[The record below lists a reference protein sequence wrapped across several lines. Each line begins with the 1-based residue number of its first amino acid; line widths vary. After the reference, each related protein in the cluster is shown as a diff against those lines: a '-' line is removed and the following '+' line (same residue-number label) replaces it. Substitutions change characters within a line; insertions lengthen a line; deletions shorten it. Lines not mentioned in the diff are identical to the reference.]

1 VNLYYLSRKWLAVYG
16 YLLVVLSAT
25 PWLPLFIKWASS
37 KWPRASIA
45 GFVLDIEISIGVL
58 LIISAGAVFLLNA
71 SKFRCFVL
79 LIGGFITFAWVF
91 YAIIPN
97 PYELTHL
104 PQYAILGVLL
114 QYALKGGEVGQSEKG
129 RGRSLYVRSALIT
142 GVVGTIDEFYQGL
155 LPLRYFA
162 WYDVFLNEVGG
173 LLGLTVLWGIRR
185 E

>member
-1 VNLYYLSRKWLAVYG
+1 
-16 YLLVVLSAT
+16 
-25 PWLPLFIKWASS
+25 
-37 KWPRASIA
+37 
-45 GFVLDIEISIGVL
+45 
-58 LIISAGAVFLLNA
+58 
-71 SKFRCFVL
+71 
-79 LIGGFITFAWVF
+79 
-91 YAIIPN
+91 
-97 PYELTHL
+97 
-104 PQYAILGVLL
+104 LGVLL

-142 GVVGTIDEFYQGL
+142 GVVGTIDELYQGL